1 MGCSINPLSWGDCAG
16 DLLGHAAGGLASAG
30 FDAVVK
36 EFADGVGKI
45 VKTLSTF
52 WLSVP
57 TEKPSTAAGTPVGML
72 TAMLDWVM
80 LAVGILSLL
89 LVAGRMAITHRGD
102 VLADAGGGLVRFV
115 LVNSAQIPA
124 VALLAGAGDEFSKW
138 IVNTAADGNFNKRV
152 GEVFG
157 TALASG
163 PLGTAVVFIG
173 CLLAIVASL
182 AQVIAMVARNGVLI
196 ITAAA
201 SPIAAAAA
209 INSGKKEIWE
219 KLWMWQ
225 LAFVLYKPVAA
236 TIYAAAFVTIGNG
249 KSATDQL
256 SGLALMIMSV
266 LALPALLRLM
276 MPVSS
281 RMSGGG
287 VGALAAGGVA
297 ASGIGSVMASRG
309 GRGGGS
315 GAPAGGG
322 SGGAG
327 PSGPSGSSGVN
338 TGGMAAAARGGGA
351 ASSAGASGAAAGAAG
366 GPPGMAIGAAVQAG
380 GQLVGAAKKTAE
392 SAASGSDAN

>member
-1 MGCSINPLSWGDCAG
+1 MGCSINPLSWGDCVG
-16 DLLGHAAGGLASAG
+16 DALGSAAGGLASAG

-36 EFADGVGKI
+36 EFAEGVGDI
-45 VKTLSTF
+45 VQTLSTF

-57 TEKPSTAAGTPVGML
+57 TEKPSTAQGTPVGML

-102 VLADAGGGLVRFV
+102 VLTEAGGGLVRYV

-124 VALLAGAGDEFSKW
+124 VALLAAAGDEFSKW
-138 IVNTAADGNFNKRV
+138 IVNTAADGDFDKRV
-152 GEVFG
+152 TEVFG

-173 CLLAIVASL
+173 SLLAIVAAI

-201 SPIAAAAA
+201 SPVAAAAA

-236 TIYAAAFVTIGNG
+236 TIYAAAFVTIGHG
-249 KSATDQL
+249 KSAIDQL

-287 VGALAAGGVA
+287 GGALAGAAVA

-309 GRGGGS
+309 GPSAGGGGS
-315 GAPAGGG
+315 TGGSSGGGG
-322 SGGAG
+322 SGGG
-327 PSGPSGSSGVN
+327 GPSGSSGVH
-338 TGGMAAAARGGGA
+338 TAAASGAGAAAAGSGGGA
-351 ASSAGASGAAAGAAG
+351 AAAGATAG
-366 GPPGMAIGAAVQAG
+366 VTAAHPAVGAVLAGVGAVKNGAANAVASATG
-380 GQLVGAAKKTAE
+380 EGQ
-392 SAASGSDAN
+392 S

>member
-16 DLLGHAAGGLASAG
+16 DLLGKAAGGLASAG
-30 FDAVVK
+30 FDAVVD
-36 EFADGVGKI
+36 EFAKGVGDI
-45 VKTLSTF
+45 VKTLATF
-52 WLSVP
+52 WTNVP
-57 TEKPSTAAGTPVGML
+57 TQKLSTAAGTPVGML

-80 LAVGILSLL
+80 LAVGLLSIL
-89 LVAGRMAITHRGD
+89 LVAAHMALTHRGD
-102 VLADAGGGLVRFV
+102 SLVDAGTGIVRFI
-115 LVNSAQIPA
+115 LVTSCQVPA

-138 IVNTAADGNFNKRV
+138 IINTAAGGNFDERV

-173 CLLAIVASL
+173 CLLAIVSSI

-201 SPIAAAAA
+201 SPVAAAAA
-209 INSGKKEIWE
+209 IYKGNEDMWR

-236 TIYAAAFVTIGNG
+236 TVYAAAFVTIGNG

-276 MPVSS
+276 MPVSARIS
-281 RMSGGG
+281 AAGGG
-287 VGALAAGGVA
+287 GALAGAAIA
-297 ASGIGSVMASRG
+297 ASGVGSVLASRHG
-309 GRGGGS
+309 GGGGGTGGGS
-315 GAPAGGG
+315 SIPK
-322 SGGAG
+322 G
-327 PSGPSGSSGVN
+327 PSGASGV
-338 TGGMAAAARGGGA
+338 TT
-351 ASSAGASGAAAGAAG
+351 SSPAAAGFSG
-366 GPPGMAIGAAVQAG
+366 SPGLAVGAAVHSF
-380 GQLVGAAKKTAE
+380 GAVKGMAE
-392 SAASGSDAN
+392 SAAASGTQEE

>member
-30 FDAVVK
+30 FDAVVG
-36 EFADGVGKI
+36 EFAKGVGNI

-57 TEKPSTAAGTPVGML
+57 TEKPSTAQGTPVGML

-80 LAVGILSLL
+80 LAVGLLSLM
-89 LVAGRMAITHRGD
+89 LVAARMAITHRGD
-102 VLADAGGGLVRFV
+102 VLAEAGGGLLRFV

-138 IVNTAADGNFNKRV
+138 IVNTAADGNFDKRV

-173 CLLAIVASL
+173 CLLAIVAAI

-201 SPIAAAAA
+201 SPVAAAAA

-225 LAFVLYKPVAA
+225 LAFVLYKPAAA
-236 TIYAAAFVTIGNG
+236 TVYAAAFVTIGDG
-249 KSATDQL
+249 RSATDQL

-266 LALPALLRLM
+266 LTLPALLRMM
-276 MPVSS
+276 MPVSA
-281 RMSGGG
+281 RMAGGG
-287 VGALAAGGVA
+287 AGALAGGAVA
-297 ASGIGSVMASRG
+297 ASGIASVLASRG
-309 GRGGGS
+309 GHSTGGGQ
-315 GAPAGGG
+315 GG
-322 SGGAG
+322 SSRS
-327 PSGPSGSSGVN
+327 PTPPGPSGSSGVN
-338 TGGMAAAARGGGA
+338 TGGGGGA
-351 ASSAGASGAAAGAAG
+351 GLAGMRSGAAAG
-366 GPPGMAIGAAVQAG
+366 GPPGMAVGAAMQAG
-380 GQLVGAAKKTAE
+380 AHVVGAAKRTAD
-392 SAASGSDAN
+392 SAASGTQEA

>member
-1 MGCSINPLSWGDCAG
+1 MGCSINPLTWGGCVGGA
-16 DLLGHAAGGLASAG
+16 LGSAAGGLASAG

-36 EFADGVGKI
+36 EFAEGVGDI

-57 TEKPSTAAGTPVGML
+57 TEKPSTAQGTPVGML

-102 VLADAGGGLVRFV
+102 VLTEAGGGLVRYV

-124 VALLAGAGDEFSKW
+124 VALLAAAGDEFSKW
-138 IVNTAADGNFNKRV
+138 IVNTAADGDFDKRV
-152 GEVFG
+152 TEVFG

-173 CLLAIVASL
+173 SLLAIVAAI

-201 SPIAAAAA
+201 SPVAAAAA

-236 TIYAAAFVTIGNG
+236 TIYAAAFVTIGHG
-249 KSATDQL
+249 KSAIDQL

-287 VGALAAGGVA
+287 GGALAGAAVA

-309 GRGGGS
+309 GRS
-315 GAPAGGG
+315 AGGG
-322 SGGAG
+322 STGSSSGGG
-327 PSGPSGSSGVN
+327 GGGGGPSGSSGVH
-338 TGGMAAAARGGGA
+338 TAAAAGAGAAAAGSGGGA
-351 ASSAGASGAAAGAAG
+351 AAAGATAGVAAAHPAVGAVVAGVGAVKSGAANA
-366 GPPGMAIGAAVQAG
+366 
-380 GQLVGAAKKTAE
+380 
-392 SAASGSDAN
+392 AASATGEGQS

>member
-1 MGCSINPLSWGDCAG
+1 MGCSINPLSWGGCVG
-16 DLLGHAAGGLASAG
+16 DALGSAAGGLASAG

-36 EFADGVGKI
+36 EFAEGVGDI

-57 TEKPSTAAGTPVGML
+57 TEKPSTAQGTPVGML

-102 VLADAGGGLVRFV
+102 VLTEAGGGLVRYV

-124 VALLAGAGDEFSKW
+124 VALLAAAGDEFSKW
-138 IVNTAADGNFNKRV
+138 IVNTAADGDFDKRV
-152 GEVFG
+152 TEVFG

-173 CLLAIVASL
+173 SLLAIVAAI

-201 SPIAAAAA
+201 SPVAAAAA

-236 TIYAAAFVTIGNG
+236 TIYAAAFVTIGHG
-249 KSATDQL
+249 KSAIDQL

-287 VGALAAGGVA
+287 GGALAGAAVA

-309 GRGGGS
+309 GRSAAGGSTGGSSGGG
-315 GAPAGGG
+315 GTGGG
-322 SGGAG
+322 
-327 PSGPSGSSGVN
+327 GPSGSSGVY
-338 TGGMAAAARGGGA
+338 TAAASGAGAAAAGSGGGA
-351 ASSAGASGAAAGAAG
+351 IAAGATAG
-366 GPPGMAIGAAVQAG
+366 VAAAHPAAGAVLAGVGAVKNGAANA
-380 GQLVGAAKKTAE
+380 
-392 SAASGSDAN
+392 AASATGEGQS

>member
-1 MGCSINPLSWGDCAG
+1 MGCSINPLSWGGCVG
-16 DLLGHAAGGLASAG
+16 DALGSAAGGLASAG

-36 EFADGVGKI
+36 EFAEGVGDI

-57 TEKPSTAAGTPVGML
+57 TEKPSTAQGTPVGML
-72 TAMLDWVM
+72 SAMLDWVM

-102 VLADAGGGLVRFV
+102 ALAEAGGGLVRYV
-115 LVNSAQIPA
+115 LANSAQIPA
-124 VALLAGAGDEFSKW
+124 IALLAAAGDEFSKW
-138 IVNTAADGNFNKRV
+138 IVTTAADGHFDTRV

-157 TALASG
+157 TALATG

-173 CLLAIVASL
+173 CLLAIVAAI
-182 AQVIAMVARNGVLI
+182 AQVIVMVARNGVLI

-201 SPIAAAAA
+201 SPVAAAAA

-236 TIYAAAFVTIGNG
+236 TIYAAAFVTIGHG
-249 KSATDQL
+249 TSAIDQL

-276 MPVSS
+276 MPVSA

-287 VGALAAGGVA
+287 GGALAGAAVA

-309 GRGGGS
+309 GRSAG
-315 GAPAGGG
+315 AGGG
-322 SGGAG
+322 STAG
-327 PSGPSGSSGVN
+327 PGGGCGDGGPSGSSGVH
-338 TGGMAAAARGGGA
+338 TAAASRAGAAAAGSGGGA
-351 ASSAGASGAAAGAAG
+351 AAAGA
-366 GPPGMAIGAAVQAG
+366 
-380 GQLVGAAKKTAE
+380 TAPLHTRRWARSSPA
-392 SAASGSDAN
+392 SAQ

>member
-1 MGCSINPLSWGDCAG
+1 MGCSINPMSWGDCAG

-30 FDAVVK
+30 FDAVVG
-36 EFADGVGKI
+36 EFAKGVGNI

-57 TEKPSTAAGTPVGML
+57 TEKPSTAQGTPVGML

-80 LAVGILSLL
+80 LAVGLLSLL
-89 LVAGRMAITHRGD
+89 LVAARMAITHRGD
-102 VLADAGGGLVRFV
+102 VLAEAGGGLIRFV
-115 LVNSAQIPA
+115 LVNSAQVPA

-138 IVNTAADGNFNKRV
+138 IVNTAAGGNFDKRV

-157 TALASG
+157 TALATG

-173 CLLAIVASL
+173 CLLAIVAAI

-201 SPIAAAAA
+201 SPVAAAAA

-236 TIYAAAFVTIGNG
+236 TVYAAAFVTIGDG

-276 MPVSS
+276 MPVSA
-281 RMSGGG
+281 RMTGGG
-287 VGALAAGGVA
+287 AGALAGGAVA
-297 ASGIGSVMASRG
+297 ASGIASVLASRG
-309 GRGGGS
+309 GRGGGGGGVGGLGAAGPTGSRGVNTS
-315 GAPAGGG
+315 GAGLAGGG
-322 SGGAG
+322 A
-327 PSGPSGSSGVN
+327 
-338 TGGMAAAARGGGA
+338 
-351 ASSAGASGAAAGAAG
+351 AAAGAAG
-366 GPPGMAIGAAVQAG
+366 GPPGMAVGAALQAG
-380 GQLVGAAKKTAE
+380 GQLVGAAKRTTE
-392 SAASGSDAN
+392 SASGAQET

>member
-16 DLLGHAAGGLASAG
+16 DLLGKAAGGLASAG
-30 FDAVVK
+30 FDAVVG
-36 EFADGVGKI
+36 EFAKGVGDI
-45 VKTLSTF
+45 VKTLATF
-52 WLSVP
+52 WTDVP
-57 TEKPSTAAGTPVGML
+57 TEQLSTAQGTPVGML

-80 LAVGILSLL
+80 LAVGLLSIL
-89 LVAGRMAITHRGD
+89 LVAAHMALTHRGD
-102 VLADAGGGLVRFV
+102 ALADAGTGIVRFI
-115 LVNSAQIPA
+115 LVTSCQVPA

-138 IVNTAADGNFNKRV
+138 IINTAAGGDFDTRV

-173 CLLAIVASL
+173 CVLAIAASI

-201 SPIAAAAA
+201 SPVAAAAA
-209 INSGKKEIWE
+209 IYKGNEDMWR

-236 TIYAAAFVTIGNG
+236 TVYAAAFVTVGDG

-276 MPVSS
+276 MPVSA
-281 RMSGGG
+281 RMSAGGG
-287 VGALAAGGVA
+287 GGALAGAAVA
-297 ASGIGSVMASRG
+297 ASGIGSVVASRG
-309 GRGGGS
+309 GGGGGGTGGGS
-315 GAPAGGG
+315 SAPQ
-322 SGGAG
+322 G
-327 PSGPSGSSGVN
+327 PSGAAGVS
-338 TGGMAAAARGGGA
+338 TSAPAA
-351 ASSAGASGAAAGAAG
+351 AGASGAGAATGGATAAGAAG
-366 GPPGMAIGAAVQAG
+366 GPPGMAVGAAVQT
-380 GQLVGAAKKTAE
+380 LGAVKGMAE
-392 SAASGSDAN
+392 SAAASGTQEK

>member
-16 DLLGHAAGGLASAG
+16 DLLGKAAGGLASAG
-30 FDAVVK
+30 FDAVVD
-36 EFADGVGKI
+36 EFAKGVGNI
-45 VKTLSTF
+45 VKTLATF
-52 WLSVP
+52 WTNVP
-57 TEKPSTAAGTPVGML
+57 TQKLSTSAGTPVGML

-80 LAVGILSLL
+80 LAVGLLSIL
-89 LVAGRMAITHRGD
+89 LVAAHMALTHRGD
-102 VLADAGGGLVRFV
+102 ALADAGTGIVRFI
-115 LVNSAQIPA
+115 LVTSCQVPA

-138 IVNTAADGNFNKRV
+138 IINTAAGGNFDKRV

-173 CLLAIVASL
+173 CLLAIVSSI

-201 SPIAAAAA
+201 SPVAAAAA
-209 INSGKKEIWE
+209 IYKGNEDMWR

-236 TIYAAAFVTIGNG
+236 TVYAAAFVTIGNG

-276 MPVSS
+276 MPVSARIS
-281 RMSGGG
+281 TGGG
-287 VGALAAGGVA
+287 GGALAGAAIA
-297 ASGIGSVMASRG
+297 ASGVGSVLASRHG
-309 GRGGGS
+309 
-315 GAPAGGG
+315 GGG
-322 SGGAG
+322 SGGGSSSPQG
-327 PSGPSGSSGVN
+327 PSGASGV
-338 TGGMAAAARGGGA
+338 TTS
-351 ASSAGASGAAAGAAG
+351 ASAAAGFS
-366 GPPGMAIGAAVQAG
+366 GPPGMALGAAVQS
-380 GQLVGAAKKTAE
+380 VGAVKGMAE
-392 SAASGSDAN
+392 SAAASGTQEK